1 MGIVKERMESLSG
14 GIGTIGGGIMVD
26 LSGNGLLPWQPLGGG
41 ALLGAPD
48 GSLWTLMP
56 CSYCPSD

>member
-41 ALLGAPD
+41 ALLGAP
-48 GSLWTLMP
+48 
-56 CSYCPSD
+56 